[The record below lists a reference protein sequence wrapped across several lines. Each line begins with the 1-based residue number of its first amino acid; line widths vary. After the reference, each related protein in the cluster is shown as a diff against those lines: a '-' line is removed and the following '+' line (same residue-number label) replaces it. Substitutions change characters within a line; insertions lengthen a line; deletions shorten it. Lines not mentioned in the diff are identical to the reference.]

1 MPLWLACDQIVSA
14 RLILSAAKANLEHM
28 FCEMKS
34 VMKGNA
40 GPEMLNNFFQFPGMD
55 SSNVSYFVTQM
66 LTWFIVS
73 YSEIHKPSIV

>member
-1 MPLWLACDQIVSA
+1 
-14 RLILSAAKANLEHM
+14 M

-55 SSNVSYFVTQM
+55 SSNVSYFVTQT